1 MKQIDLVISHIDD
14 VGPFPDKDDCERG
27 KTILR
32 IWMTEEQIAYNRMV
46 LLAQQIENRGISKI
60 RAVK

>member
-1 MKQIDLVISHIDD
+1 VKQIDLVISHIDD
-14 VGPFPDKDDCERG
+14 VSPFSDKDDCERG

-46 LLAQQIENRGISKI
+46 LLAQQIENRGIPKI

>member
-1 MKQIDLVISHIDD
+1 VKQIDLVISHIDD
-14 VGPFPDKDDCERG
+14 VSPFSDKDDCERG

-46 LLAQQIENRGISKI
+46 LLAQQIESRGISKI